1 MTNDVYRILYCSRND
16 IQNSPDQQLAEIRKI
31 LASARA
37 NNAIRGITG
46 ALLFNAG
53 CFAQVLE
60 GPLQQVEATFEKI
73 QRDLRHTDVTILEA
87 CSVAQREF
95 PDWSMAF
102 SGSAQGESTAFAE
115 FTLEGAFA
123 NPSAAAAEIHEML
136 STLVLQEDDFVPDTS
151 IRLM

>member
-1 MTNDVYRILYCSRND
+1 MTKDVYRILYCSRND
-16 IQNSPDQQLAEIRKI
+16 IQSSPDHQLAEIRKI
-31 LASARA
+31 LVSARS
-37 NNAIRGITG
+37 NNAVCGITG

-73 QRDLRHTDVTILEA
+73 QRDLRHIDVTVLEA
-87 CSVAQREF
+87 SYVAQREF

-102 SGSAQGESTAFAE
+102 SGSVQGESTAFAE

-123 NPSAAAAEIHEML
+123 HPSAAAAEIREML

>member
-1 MTNDVYRILYCSRND
+1 MTKDVYRILYCSRND
-16 IQNSPDQQLAEIRKI
+16 IHSSPDHQLAEIRKI

-37 NNAIRGITG
+37 NNVICDITG

-53 CFAQVLE
+53 CFAQILE
-60 GPLQQVEATFEKI
+60 GPLHQVEATFEKI
-73 QRDLRHTDVTILEA
+73 QRDLRHTDVTVLEA
-87 CSVAQREF
+87 CAVAHREF

-102 SGSAQGESTAFAE
+102 SGSTQGGNTAFAE

-123 NPSAAAAEIHEML
+123 NPSAAAVEIHKML

>member
-1 MTNDVYRILYCSRND
+1 MTKDIYRILYCSRND
-16 IQNSPDQQLAEIRKI
+16 IQSSPDHQLAEIRKI

-37 NNAIRGITG
+37 NNADCGITG
-46 ALLFNAG
+46 ALVFNAG

-60 GPLQQVEATFEKI
+60 GPLQHVEATFEKI
-73 QRDLRHTDVTILEA
+73 QRDLRHTDVTVLEA
-87 CSVAQREF
+87 CSVTQREF

-102 SGSAQGESTAFAE
+102 SGSAQGESIAFAE

-136 STLVLQEDDFVPDTS
+136 STLVSQEDDFLPHTLVPH
-151 IRLM
+151 L